1 MLGDVLQQRCLA
13 HTWVPAD
20 CERAA
25 LSGPNGLEE
34 LVERRGLA
42 APAD

>member
-1 MLGDVLQQRCLA
+1 MLDDVLEQRRLA

-25 LSGPNGLEE
+25 LPGPNGLEE

-42 APAD
+42 APAE